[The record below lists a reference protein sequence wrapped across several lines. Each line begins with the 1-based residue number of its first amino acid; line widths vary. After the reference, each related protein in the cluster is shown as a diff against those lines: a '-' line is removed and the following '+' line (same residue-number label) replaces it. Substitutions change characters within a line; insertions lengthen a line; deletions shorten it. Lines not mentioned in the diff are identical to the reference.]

1 MILQMESFFIILLTC
16 LSYLLNQGVELV
28 GTTVIYHWIAPNVV
42 AMQCKDLALNVMDSV
57 KATGR
62 AIVQL

>member
-28 GTTVIYHWIAPNVV
+28 GTTVIYHLIAPNVV